1 MKIVKGKAKFEPVTL
16 TLESQEE
23 LNIFTE
29 VFYRVGGQ
37 GMVDVFGQAG
47 YVYGL
52 LSGAGGVS
60 TDDDQTCGSID
71 VV

>member
-1 MKIVKGKAKFEPVTL
+1 MKIVKGDPTFKPVTL

-23 LNIFTE
+23 LDVFTE

-37 GMVDVFGQAG
+37 KMVDVFGHTG

-52 LSGAGGVS
+52 LQEAGGLA
-60 TDDDQTCGSID
+60 TDDNETCGSIN

>member
-37 GMVDVFGQAG
+37 GMVDVFGRTG

-52 LSGAGGVS
+52 LSDAGGVS
-60 TDDDQTCGSID
+60 TDDDQTCGSIN